1 MRTMRVSRLLWLLCF
16 ASAGFAT
23 APQRQ
28 IAFERDNGV
37 WVANLD
43 GTNERKV
50 ANGIFPAISPD
61 GAAVAFV
68 AIEPSE
74 TSSNRRIAIVQLID
88 GKTTVLNDLPSD
100 NAYYPVWSPDGK
112 RLALLVRQNVWQLAT
127 VAPDGS
133 DFRIVKSAVG
143 SGAFY
148 SPTWARDEASLF
160 CHDITNVH
168 QLSLDGQILNTWN
181 VEKTIPNGSMS
192 ADGRIVLSPDGRKLL
207 VSVDMGEEHNRPDW
221 DGPPP
226 AIWTLEIAAQKPR
239 RITSPTLFGWH
250 GCWIDNQTVLF
261 LSQPVGEKFAS
272 IFQMSLDGKNLKRL
286 ISNGRFV
293 SVSAR

>member
-1 MRTMRVSRLLWLLCF
+1 MKVSRLLLSLWL
-16 ASAGFAT
+16 ASAGLAT
-23 APQRQ
+23 AAQRQ
-28 IAFERDNGV
+28 IAFERDNGI

-43 GTNERKV
+43 GAKARKI
-50 ANGIFPAISPD
+50 ADGIFPAISPD

-68 AIEPSE
+68 AVELSE

-88 GKTTVLNDLPSD
+88 GKTTVLNNMPSD

-143 SGAFY
+143 SSAFY
-148 SPTWARDEASLF
+148 SPSWARDEASLF
-160 CHDITNVH
+160 CHDTTNIH
-168 QLSLDGQILNTWN
+168 QVSLDGQILNTWN

-192 ADGRIVLSPDGRKLL
+192 ADGRMVLSPDGRSLL

-239 RITSPTLFGWH
+239 RITPPSLFGWD

-261 LSQPVGEKFAS
+261 LGQPVGEKFAS
-272 IFQMSLDGKNLKRL
+272 VFQMSLDGKNLKRL
-286 ISNGRFV
+286 ISNARFV
-293 SVSAR
+293 SVTAR

>member
-1 MRTMRVSRLLWLLCF
+1 MKVSRLLWLLCF
-16 ASAGFAT
+16 ASAGLAT
-23 APQRQ
+23 AAPRQ
-28 IAFERDNGV
+28 IAFERDNAI

-43 GTNERKV
+43 GTNERKI

-61 GAAVAFV
+61 GASVAFV
-68 AIEPSE
+68 AVEPSE
-74 TSSNRRIAIVQLID
+74 TTSIRRIAIVELIG
-88 GKTTVLNDLPSD
+88 GKTTVLNNVPSD

-112 RLALLVRQNVWQLAT
+112 RLALLVRQNVWQLTT

-148 SPTWARDEASLF
+148 SPSWARDEASLF

-168 QLSLDGQILNTWN
+168 QVSLDGQILSTWN
-181 VEKTIPNGSMS
+181 VEKVIPNGSMS
-192 ADGRIVLSPDGRKLL
+192 ADGRIVLSPDGRTLL
-207 VSVDMGEEHNRPDW
+207 LSVDTGEEHNRADW

-226 AIWTLEIAAQKPR
+226 AIWTLEIATQKPR
-239 RITSPTLFGWH
+239 RITPPTLFGWD

-261 LSQPVGEKFAS
+261 LGQPVGEKVAS

-286 ISNGRFV
+286 ISNARFV

>member
-1 MRTMRVSRLLWLLCF
+1 MKVSRLLWLLCF
-16 ASAGFAT
+16 ASAGLAT
-23 APQRQ
+23 AAQRQ
-28 IAFERDNGV
+28 FAFERDNAI

-43 GTNERKV
+43 GTNERKI

-61 GAAVAFV
+61 GASVAFV
-68 AIEPSE
+68 AVEPSE
-74 TSSNRRIAIVQLID
+74 TTSIRRIAIVQLSD
-88 GKTTVLNDLPSD
+88 GKTSVLNDLPSD

-148 SPTWARDEASLF
+148 SPSWARDEASLF
-160 CHDITNVH
+160 CHDITNIH
-168 QLSLDGQILNTWN
+168 QVSLDGQILSTWN
-181 VEKTIPNGSMS
+181 VEKVIPNGSMS

-207 VSVDMGEEHNRPDW
+207 MSVDMGEEHNRPDW

-226 AIWTLEIAAQKPR
+226 ALWTLEIATQKPR
-239 RITSPTLFGWH
+239 RITPPTLFGWD

-286 ISNGRFV
+286 ISNARFV

>member
-1 MRTMRVSRLLWLLCF
+1 MKVSRLLCLLWL
-16 ASAGFAT
+16 ASAALAT
-23 APQRQ
+23 AAQRQ
-28 IAFERDNGV
+28 IAFERDNGI

-43 GTNERKV
+43 GTSERKI

-61 GAAVAFV
+61 AAFVAFV
-68 AIEPSE
+68 AVEPSE
-74 TSSNRRIAIVQLID
+74 TTSIRHIAIVELID
-88 GKTTVLNDLPSD
+88 GKTTVLNNLPSD

-112 RLALLVRQNVWQLAT
+112 RLAVLVRENVWQLAT

-148 SPTWARDEASLF
+148 SPSWARDEGSLY
-160 CHDITNVH
+160 CHDVTNIH
-168 QLSLDGQILNTWN
+168 QLSLDGQILSTWN

-192 ADGRIVLSPDGRKLL
+192 ADGRIALSPAGKQLL
-207 VSVDMGEEHNRPDW
+207 LSVDMAEEHNRPDW

-226 AIWTLEIAAQKPR
+226 AIWILEIATQKPR
-239 RITSPTLFGWH
+239 RITPPELFGWH
-250 GCWIDNQTVLF
+250 ACWLDNQTILF
-261 LSQPVGEKFAS
+261 LSQPPGEKFAS
-272 IFQMSLDGKNLKRL
+272 IFRMSLDGKNLKR
-286 ISNGRFV
+286 IINNARFV

>member
-1 MRTMRVSRLLWLLCF
+1 MKFSRLLFLLCF
-16 ASAGFAT
+16 ASAGLAT
-23 APQRQ
+23 AAQRQ

-68 AIEPSE
+68 AVEPSE
-74 TSSNRRIAIVQLID
+74 TSSNRRIAIVQLAD

-112 RLALLVRQNVWQLAT
+112 RLALLVRQNVWQLAM

-143 SGAFY
+143 SAAFY
-148 SPTWARDEASLF
+148 SPSWARDEASIF
-160 CHDITNVH
+160 CHDTTNIH
-168 QLSLDGQILNTWN
+168 QVSLDGQILNTWN

-192 ADGRIVLSPDGRKLL
+192 ADARIVLSPDGKKLL

-226 AIWTLEIAAQKPR
+226 AIWTLEIATQKPR
-239 RITSPTLFGWH
+239 RVTPPTLFGWD
-250 GCWIDNQTVLF
+250 GCWIDNQTMLF

-272 IFQMSLDGKNLKRL
+272 IFQMSLDGKSLKRL
-286 ISNGRFV
+286 ISNARFV

>member
-1 MRTMRVSRLLWLLCF
+1 MKVSRLLFLLCF
-16 ASAGFAT
+16 ASAGLAT
-23 APQRQ
+23 AAQRQ

-50 ANGIFPAISPD
+50 ANGIFPAISSD

-74 TSSNRRIAIVQLID
+74 TSSNRRIAIVQLAD
-88 GKTTVLNDLPSD
+88 GKTTVINDLPSD

-143 SGAFY
+143 SAAFY
-148 SPTWARDEASLF
+148 SPSWARDEASLF
-160 CHDITNVH
+160 CHDITNIH
-168 QLSLDGQILNTWN
+168 QVSLDGQILSTLN
-181 VEKTIPNGSMS
+181 VGKTIPNGSMS
-192 ADGRIVLSPDGRKLL
+192 ADGRIVLSPDGRSLL

-239 RITSPTLFGWH
+239 RITPPELFGWD
-250 GCWIDNQTVLF
+250 GCWIDNQTILF
-261 LSQPVGEKFAS
+261 LSQPPGEKFAS

-286 ISNGRFV
+286 ISNARFV